1 MQYQH
6 ETIAIVC
13 SDRTTAIVAATGV
26 ASYVLPWTF
35 DLYEVQAQLLGAAA
49 SGTFTVD
56 VNDDGTSLLSTKLTI
71 DAGETSSQTAASG
84 FALVAA
90 TATTVRAKAITIAKG
105 SKVSIDVDD
114 DAAGDALGLIV
125 TLIGVRHL

>member
-13 SDRTTAIVAATGV
+13 SDRTTAIVAATDV

-35 DLYEVQAQLLGAAA
+35 TLFEVQAQLFDAAG

-56 VNDDGTSLLSTKLTI
+56 INDDGTSLLSTKLTI
-71 DAGETSSQTAASG
+71 DSGETSSQTAAAP
-84 FALVAA
+84 FALKAA
-90 TATTVRAKAITIAKG
+90 TATTTRAKALVIAKG

-125 TLIGVRHL
+125 TLIGWRHL

>member
-13 SDRTTAIVAATGV
+13 SDRTTPIVAATDV

-35 DLYEVQAQLLGAAA
+35 SLYEVQAQLLDAAG

-56 VNDDGTSLLSTKLTI
+56 VNAVTTSLLSTKLTI
-71 DAGETSSQTAASG
+71 DSGETSSLTAAG
-84 FALVAA
+84 QPVLVAA
-90 TATTVRAKAITIAKG
+90 TATTTRAKAIELAKG
-105 SKVSIDVDD
+105 TKVSIDVDD

>member
-6 ETIAIVC
+6 ETIAVVC
-13 SDRTTAIVAATGV
+13 SDRTTPIVAANGV

-56 VNDDGTSLLSTKLTI
+56 VNDDGTSLLSTKVTI
-71 DAGETSSQTAASG
+71 DAGETSSQTAAVG

-90 TATTVRAKAITIAKG
+90 TATTARAKAITIAKG

>member
-13 SDRTTAIVAATGV
+13 SDRTTAIVAATDV
-26 ASYVLPWTF
+26 ASYVMPWAFT
-35 DLYEVQAQLLGAAA
+35 LTEVQAQLFDAAG

-71 DAGETSSQTAASG
+71 DAGETSSQTAASSY
-84 FALVAA
+84 ALAAA
-90 TATTVRAKAITIAKG
+90 TATTARAKAITVAKG

-125 TLIGVRHL
+125 TLIGIRHL